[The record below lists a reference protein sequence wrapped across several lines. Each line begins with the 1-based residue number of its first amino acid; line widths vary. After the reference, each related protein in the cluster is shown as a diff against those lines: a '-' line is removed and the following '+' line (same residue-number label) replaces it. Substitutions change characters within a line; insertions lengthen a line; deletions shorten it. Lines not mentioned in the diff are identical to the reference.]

1 MPLAFIFLMG
11 SDAELPKIAMKAMD
25 CRPAAL
31 CVSGGPGPALSPH
44 VARAVNQLG
53 FEVLESD
60 AIDAMLMENGVSR
73 SERDQLCHSEGCV
86 AQLQDALGAFGID
99 YMMVGQL
106 SVTERRAEL
115 FLTLRRQGSRSN
127 VAKDFIE
134 AKRWEGLRGEI
145 PVLAGRLMRSLLP
158 GNHPLNRRKTASKTE
173 DNKMGEASRPEAKMG
188 QSPGPKPV
196 TVPNAEERA
205 SIESVCKVRRV
216 MGKKSYAACI
226 AKKLAELEATPRP
239 NYGGTS
245 PQEQAAMKGSCKVKK
260 VFGPA
265 SFYRCIQNKIEALR
279 GVHRPDYG
287 SASEQERAWI
297 EVTCKA
303 RKLFGPAS
311 FYKCVKG
318 QVTSLQAVGRPD
330 YGGIKSQE
338 QARIAETC
346 KLSRTFGPGAYYTC
360 VKGHL
365 NRLRMSRKP

>member
-1 MPLAFIFLMG
+1 MFLIFAAD
-11 SDAELPKIAMKAMD
+11 SELPKIAMKAMD

-31 CVSGGPGPALSPH
+31 CVSGGPGQALSPH

-60 AIDAMLMENGVSR
+60 AIEAMLIENGVSR

-99 YMMVGQL
+99 YLMVGQL

-115 FLTLRRQGSRSN
+115 FLTLRRQGSRAN
-127 VAKDFIE
+127 VAKDFID
-134 AKRWEGLRGEI
+134 AKNWEGLRGEI
-145 PVLAGRLMRSLLP
+145 PALTGRLMGVLLP
-158 GNHPLNRRKTASKTE
+158 KNHPLNIRKPATKTAE
-173 DNKMGEASRPEAKMG
+173 YKMKPVAPVEPQVAKRPR
-188 QSPGPKPV
+188 PKPV
-196 TVPNAEERA
+196 TIPNAEERA
-205 SIESVCKVRRV
+205 SIESVCKVKRV

-239 NYGGTS
+239 NYGETS
-245 PQEQAAMKGSCKVKK
+245 PQEQEAMKGSCKVKK

-265 SFYRCIQNKIEALR
+265 SFYRCVQKKLQALR

-297 EVTCKA
+297 DTTCKP

-311 FYKCVKG
+311 FYKCVKE
-318 QVTSLQAVGRPD
+318 QVTSLQIAGRPD
-330 YGGIKSQE
+330 YEGIKSQE
-338 QARIAETC
+338 KAWIAHTC
-346 KLSRTFGPGAYYTC
+346 KHSRPFGPASYYTC
-360 VKGHL
+360 VHGHL
-365 NRLRMSRKP
+365 NRIRMYRKP

>member
-134 AKRWEGLRGEI
+134 AKRWEGLRGNI

-173 DNKMGEASRPEAKMG
+173 DNKTEEASRPVAKMG
-188 QSPGPKPV
+188 QIPGPKPV
-196 TVPNAEERA
+196 TVPKAEERA
-205 SIESVCKVRRV
+205 SVESVCKVRRV
-216 MGKKSYAACI
+216 MAKSHT
-226 AKKLAELEATPRP
+226 LPVSPRSSQ
-239 NYGGTS
+239 N
-245 PQEQAAMKGSCKVKK
+245 CK
-260 VFGPA
+260 P
-265 SFYRCIQNKIEALR
+265 
-279 GVHRPDYG
+279 HRAPTTEG
-287 SASEQERAWI
+287 RA
-297 EVTCKA
+297 
-303 RKLFGPAS
+303 P
-311 FYKCVKG
+311 
-318 QVTSLQAVGRPD
+318 
-330 YGGIKSQE
+330 KS
-338 QARIAETC
+338 R
-346 KLSRTFGPGAYYTC
+346 R
-360 VKGHL
+360 
-365 NRLRMSRKP
+365 R